1 MIILGINAYHA
12 DSSAAIFV
20 NGQMIA
26 AIEEE
31 RFRRVKH
38 WAGFPELAI
47 AFCLKEAGIGYA
59 DVDHYAIG
67 RDPKAKFF
75 KKLIYLAKN
84 PGGSFAAVKDRLK
97 NSKKVSSID
106 QELSRLSGLPANTFT
121 GKIKQVEHHR
131 SHIASAFF
139 ASPFDKAACLTIDGS
154 GDFTTT
160 MTAVGNGNEITVLDS
175 VDFPHSIGIFYTAFT
190 QLLGFPH
197 YGDEYKVMGMA
208 PYGSRQ
214 WAVGNGQLAVG
225 SGQEEVRNGQLA
237 VGIVEDSVGSGQ
249 GAVGSGQL
257 AVGSGQWAVGS
268 GQGAVGSGQLA
279 GDSGHGLMSKLEK
292 VVKLTDDG
300 LFKLDLSYF
309 RTGTQGIITYGDN
322 NMPVV
327 AALYSEKM
335 IEVFG
340 APRKK
345 DEPLTQYH
353 KDLAASVQAFTEKI
367 IFHLLENLH
376 KKTGLDNVCIAGG
389 VAQNSVANGKILQQT
404 SFKNIYIPSAGHDAG
419 ISMGAA
425 LYTQHQLLKLERQP
439 AIRSA
444 YTGSCFSNEAI
455 KKILD
460 EKNIGYTELPDAELF
475 DRITDRMINGGVVG
489 WFSGRAEFGP
499 RALGGRSIIAD
510 PRRTDAK
517 EILNTK
523 IKRRESFRPFAPSI
537 LKEYVGEYF
546 EVTDD
551 VPFMEKVFPIRKEK
565 RELIPAVTH
574 VDGTG
579 RLQTVDVMVSPRYYG
594 LIEVFRKKTGI
605 PILLNT
611 SFNENEPIVNAPE
624 EALACYLRTNMDML
638 VMENILVER

>member
-1 MIILGINAYHA
+1 MKKDLIILGINAYHA

-20 NGQMIA
+20 NGRLIA
-26 AIEEE
+26 AMEEE

-47 AFCLKEAGIGYA
+47 AFCLQEAGIGYA

-75 KKLIYLAKN
+75 KKLLYLAKN
-84 PGGSFAAVKDRLK
+84 PGGSFTAIKDRFA
-97 NSKKVSSID
+97 NSKKVASID
-106 QELSRLSGLPANTFT
+106 QELSRISGLQVDRFT
-121 GKIKQVEHHR
+121 GKIQQVEHHR

-160 MTAVGNGNEITVLDS
+160 MTGIGEGNTITVLDS

-208 PYGSRQ
+208 PYGVS
-214 WAVGNGQLAVG
+214 QLAV
-225 SGQEEVRNGQLA
+225 ENK
-237 VGIVEDSVGSGQ
+237 
-249 GAVGSGQL
+249 
-257 AVGSGQWAVGS
+257 
-268 GQGAVGSGQLA
+268 LA
-279 GDSGHGLMSKLEK
+279 G

-309 RTGTQGIITYGDN
+309 RTGTEGIISYDDKN
-322 NMPVV
+322 QPIV
-327 AALYSEKM
+327 APLFSEKM
-335 IEVFG
+335 VQVFG
-340 APRKK
+340 AARTK
-345 DEPLTQYH
+345 DEPLQQYH
-353 KDLAASVQAFTEKI
+353 KDLAASVQRFTEKI

-425 LYTQHQLLKLERQP
+425 LYTQHVSLKYTRQP
-439 AIRSA
+439 AILSA
-444 YTGSCFSNEAI
+444 YTGSRFTNEEIKAI
-455 KKILD
+455 LT
-460 EKNIGYTELPDAELF
+460 EKNIAFTELPDELLF
-475 DRITDRMINGGVVG
+475 NHIADRLINGGVVG

-551 VPFMEKVFPIRKEK
+551 VPFMEKVFPIKKEK
-565 RELIPAVTH
+565 RALIPAVTH

-579 RLQTVDVMVSPRYYG
+579 RLQTVDANVSPRYYA
-594 LIEVFRKKTGI
+594 LIEAFRKKTGI

-638 VMENILVER
+638 VMENILIER